1 MSNKQHEHMI
11 IGMCFCLNTISLIF
25 IYIYIFFSLY
35 IYIYIYTIIN
45 THENVFCAIP
55 ILLLRDVRPRHPGL
69 ELLLSLGQQALA
81 EVLRDL
87 VVGQGPELRPGQL

>member
-1 MSNKQHEHMI
+1 MKCVS
-11 IGMCFCLNTISLIF
+11 
-25 IYIYIFFSLY
+25 
-35 IYIYIYTIIN
+35 
-45 THENVFCAIP
+45 AIR

>member
-25 IYIYIFFSLY
+25 IYIYICIFF
-35 IYIYIYTIIN
+35 IYKYIYTKLI
-45 THENVFCAIP
+45 HMKCVCAIR

-87 VVGQGPELRPGQL
+87 VVGQGPELLRPGQL

>member
-1 MSNKQHEHMI
+1 MK
-11 IGMCFCLNTISLIF
+11 C
-25 IYIYIFFSLY
+25 
-35 IYIYIYTIIN
+35 
-45 THENVFCAIP
+45 VCAIR

-87 VVGQGPELRPGQL
+87 VVGQGPELRPLTVITGIIMIYNLSCRSYNPIYNC

>member
-1 MSNKQHEHMI
+1 MSNNQHEHMI

-25 IYIYIFFSLY
+25 IYICIFF
-35 IYIYIYTIIN
+35 IYKYIYTKLI
-45 THENVFCAIP
+45 HMKCVCAIR

>member
-1 MSNKQHEHMI
+1 MLLFKHNI
-11 IGMCFCLNTISLIF
+11 IDIH
-25 IYIYIFFSLY
+25 IYIYIFF
-35 IYIYIYTIIN
+35 IINIYIYTILI
-45 THENVFCAIP
+45 HMKCVCAIP